1 MFSLFS
7 DFEKAWLLML
17 DVIYGNFKSVVL
29 NFTSCMFRDVF
40 HSVDLVPKENVEKW
54 LKYLRNE
61 FPTVAFKASTQTQ
74 QEHLVG
80 TSEKLD
86 TFVISCHEISRI

>member
-1 MFSLFS
+1 MFL
-7 DFEKAWLLML
+7 
-17 DVIYGNFKSVVL
+17 
-29 NFTSCMFRDVF
+29 
-40 HSVDLVPKENVEKW
+40 SVDLVPKENVEKW

-80 TSEKLD
+80 KSEMLDPFVKLKRNLLNLSAETKKLLD
-86 TFVISCHEISRI
+86 K